1 MEEVDTVRT
10 DAEMALEIPP
20 DGWTQRVV
28 QVPEYEVGYL
38 FAGFVG

>member
-10 DAEMALEIPP
+10 DAEMALEIPL
-20 DGWTQRVV
+20 DGSTERIV
-28 QVPEYEVGYL
+28 QVAEYEVGYL